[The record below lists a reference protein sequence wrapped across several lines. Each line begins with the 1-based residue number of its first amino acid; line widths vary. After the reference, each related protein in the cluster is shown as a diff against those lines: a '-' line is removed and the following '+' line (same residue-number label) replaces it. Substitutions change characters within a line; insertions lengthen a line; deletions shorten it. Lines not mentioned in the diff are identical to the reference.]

1 MINRYAVTLLAV
13 LVAAAP
19 LAGQNPKREP
29 VIPDS
34 RAEVMYYNGKII
46 TMWPERPIAE
56 AVTIAEGRVLAV
68 GTTQQVGRTTG
79 PKTKQINLHGMT
91 MVPGLIET
99 HVHPINAGLA
109 ERDFEIPI
117 MRSFAEIQAH
127 VEKLVESSPADKLIF
142 VPKVYSTRLKER
154 RYPTR
159 WQLDEFSGEHKVMLD
174 NNYAAALNSAALR
187 AVGIDRDTPEP
198 SNGKII
204 RDPKTGEPTGLI
216 LGARQL
222 VSKLVATLE
231 YSDEDRVASLRR
243 MHKAYNAVGITSV
256 IDRALWSDQIR
267 IYQKLWAEGDLT
279 VRTNI
284 TVRLNGE
291 KPFEEVRER
300 VINLGFA
307 TGFGD
312 DFVRVG
318 ALKILLDGGIL
329 IGTAYLRAPYGP
341 RTEVYGFDDPDY
353 RGVLRIPRERILAIM
368 KLGHDLGWQMTAHTT
383 GGASTDVLLG
393 VYEEM
398 DRKSP
403 IRHRR
408 FSLTHSN
415 FHTAESIAKAK
426 RLGILLDLQPAWYHF
441 DGPAISEVLGPERM
455 KTFQPYKSLL
465 DAGLVVGGG
474 SDHMIKF
481 DSRTAINPYHP
492 FFGMWMVITRK
503 TTDGTVFN
511 PEERINREQALK
523 MWTWNAAY
531 LTFDEEVKGSIEPG
545 KFADLAVISKD
556 YLTCP
561 VDEVKDIEA
570 LATIVGGRVVYEND
584 DILAASR

>member
-1 MINRYAVTLLAV
+1 MVFLVGCMALLA
-13 LVAAAP
+13 
-19 LAGQNPKREP
+19 QNPKRER

-56 AVTIAEGRVLAV
+56 AVTIAEGRILAV

-79 PKTKQINLHGMT
+79 PKTKQINLHGRT

-127 VEKLVESSPADKLIF
+127 VEKLVASSPAEKLIF

-159 WQLDEFSGEHKVMLD
+159 WQLDKFSGKHMVMLD

-187 AVGIDRDTPEP
+187 AIGIDRDTPEP
-198 SNGKII
+198 DNGKII

-231 YSDEDRVASLRR
+231 YSDEDRVNSLRK

-256 IDRALWSDQIR
+256 IDRALWFDQVR
-267 IYQKLWAEGDLT
+267 IYQKLWAEDDLT

-291 KPFEEVRER
+291 RPFEEVRED
-300 VINLGFA
+300 VINLGLT

-312 DFVRVG
+312 DYVRIG
-318 ALKILLDGGIL
+318 ALKLLLDGGIL
-329 IGTAYLRAPYGP
+329 IGTAYLRAPYGSH
-341 RTEVYGFDDPDY
+341 TEVYGFDDPDY

-368 KLGHDLGWQMTAHTT
+368 KLGHRLGWQMTAHTT
-383 GGASTDVLLG
+383 GGASTDVLLD
-393 VYEEM
+393 VYDQINRE
-398 DRKSP
+398 SP
-403 IRHRR
+403 IRDRR

-415 FHTAESIAKAK
+415 FHNAESIAKAK
-426 RLGILLDLQPAWYHF
+426 RLGVLLDLQPAWYHF
-441 DGPAISEVLGPERM
+441 DGPAISEVLGRERM
-455 KTFQPYKSLL
+455 KTFQPYKSLH
-465 DAGLVVGGG
+465 DAGLIVVGG

-481 DSRTAINPYHP
+481 DARTAINPYHP

-503 TTDGTVFN
+503 TTDGTVFS
-511 PEERINREQALK
+511 PEERISREQALK
-523 MWTWNAAY
+523 MWTWNGAY

-545 KFADLAVISKD
+545 KFADLAVISRD

-561 VDEVKDIEA
+561 VDEIKDIEA
-570 LATIVGGRVVYEND
+570 LATIVGGKVVYERGNVFG
-584 DILAASR
+584 APGE

>member
-1 MINRYAVTLLAV
+1 MFSTYRLIPLIL
-13 LVAAAP
+13 LVALLP
-19 LAGQNPKREP
+19 LEDQNPKRKR

-46 TMWPERPIAE
+46 TLWPERPIAE
-56 AVTIAEGRVLAV
+56 AVTIAEGRILAV

-79 PKTKQINLHGMT
+79 PKTKQIDLHGRT
-91 MVPGLIET
+91 IVPGLIET

-127 VEKLVESSPADKLIF
+127 VEKLVASTPPDRLVF

-159 WQLDEFSGEHKVMLD
+159 WQLDKFSGKHMVMLD
-174 NNYAAALNSAALR
+174 NNYAGALNSAALR
-187 AVGIDRDTPEP
+187 AVGINRDTPEP
-198 SNGKII
+198 DNGKII
-204 RDPKTGEPTGLI
+204 LDPKTGEPTGLI

-222 VSKLVATLE
+222 VSTLVSRVE
-231 YSDEDRVASLRR
+231 YSEEDRAASLRK

-256 IDRALWSDQIR
+256 IDRALWFKDIGT
-267 IYQKLWAEGDLT
+267 YQKLWAEGDLT

-284 TVRLNGE
+284 TVRLDGE
-291 KPFEEVRER
+291 KPFDEVREQ
-300 VINLGFA
+300 VINLGLT

-312 DFVRVG
+312 DFVRIG

-341 RTEVYGFDDPDY
+341 DTQVYGFDDPDY
-353 RGVLRIPRERILAIM
+353 RGVLRIPRQRILEIM
-368 KLGHDLGWQMTAHTT
+368 KLGHDLGWQMTAHTA

-398 DRKSP
+398 DRESP
-403 IRHRR
+403 IRDRR

-441 DGPAISEVLGPERM
+441 DGPAISEVLGLERM
-455 KTFQPYKSLL
+455 KTFQPYRSLL
-465 DAGLVVGGG
+465 DAGLIVGGG
-474 SDHMIKF
+474 SRPHDQV
-481 DSRTAINPYHP
+481 RL
-492 FFGMWMVITRK
+492 
-503 TTDGTVFN
+503 TDGY
-511 PEERINREQALK
+511 Q
-523 MWTWNAAY
+523 
-531 LTFDEEVKGSIEPG
+531 
-545 KFADLAVISKD
+545 
-556 YLTCP
+556 P
-561 VDEVKDIEA
+561 VPPFLRHVDGHHPQDH
-570 LATIVGGRVVYEND
+570 GGHRVQSGGTD
-584 DILAASR
+584 QP